1 MSSWTVP
8 AIGGAIAIGA
18 IVFGGVAMIQSQP
31 DKVLARREAS
41 WGARIQAGDVV
52 LQDLACGLRC
62 NLVRDVTHSRY
73 TQVGVVLEKDGKREV
88 WESFGPVS
96 AVPLENW
103 IDRGKEGRVAI
114 YRPKQVDVA
123 ALDAAVRANAGKPDD
138 PDFSWDDRALYAGE
152 LVEKSFERAGTPL
165 VAPHTLDASAL
176 AEHEKGI
183 RGLTHGNLTP
193 QLAVVMPVDFTRSD
207 KLVRVIDELTEP
219 P

>member
-1 MSSWTVP
+1 MKNAGMV
-8 AIGGAIAIGA
+8 GIAIVAVGVLVA
-18 IVFGGVAMIQSQP
+18 GGVAMYQSRP
-31 DKVLARREAS
+31 DRSLARREAA
-41 WGARIQAGDVV
+41 WGVHIQPGDVV

-103 IDRGKEGRVAI
+103 VDRGKEGRVAV

-123 ALDAAVRANAGKPDD
+123 KLDAAVRANAGKPDD
-138 PDFSWDDRALYAGE
+138 TDFSWDDHALYAGE

-165 VAPHTLDASAL
+165 VTPHTLAASAL

-193 QLAVVMPVDFTRSD
+193 QLPVVMPVDFTHSD
-207 KLVRVIDELTEP
+207 KLTRVVDELTEAP
-219 P
+219 